1 MQWYEIVSPK
11 LFAVESGPHALD
23 YGNISLGYNI
33 SHFSGAL
40 FIENV
45 SDVHH
50 MYQLQGVNGFLH
62 Q

>member
-1 MQWYEIVSPK
+1 MVRDSITKKNFV
-11 LFAVESGPHALD
+11 VESGPHALD

-45 SDVHH
+45 SDVQN